1 MMQAKKIWLFFTV
14 SMLSVAVLFAQKD
27 SVLQFSKNMSGDFT
41 YFNVDNL
48 DNIYLVNNQ
57 NQLKKLNSRG
67 DSVGIFN
74 DVRKYGKLFYID
86 VTNPLK
92 LLLYYQNF
100 STIVVLDRFLMVRN
114 VINLRTQNIFN
125 VKAIANAYDNNIW
138 VFDEGDAKLKK
149 IGENGDLLSE
159 TVDCRLIFDTIP
171 SPTQII
177 DEGGFVN
184 LYDPAKGFYIF
195 DIYGAL
201 KSKLP
206 FTGWKNVEAINKTL
220 YGFADSTLYEYQPG
234 TLNLKEYQLPAVFN
248 NALQIKAANNK
259 IYLLTEKGLQQ
270 FTINATTANN

>member
-1 MMQAKKIWLFFTV
+1 MKAVKKILPLCIGV
-14 SMLSVAVLFAQKD
+14 LIVAAGFSQTD
-27 SVLQFSKNMSGDFT
+27 SVVKFSKTITGDFT

-48 DNIYLVNNQ
+48 DNIYLVNNN
-57 NQLKKLNSRG
+57 NQLKKLNSNG
-67 DSVGIFN
+67 DSIGIFN
-74 DVRKYGKLFYID
+74 DVRKYGKLYYID

-100 STIVVLDRFLMVRN
+100 STVVVLDRFLMIRN
-114 VINLRTQNIFN
+114 VINLRKQNIFN
-125 VKAIANAYDNNIW
+125 VKAIATSYDNNIW

-159 TVDCRLIFDTIP
+159 TVDCRLLFDTIP

-184 LYDPAKGFYIF
+184 MYDPAKGFFIF

-206 FTGWKNVEAINKTL
+206 FTGWKNVESINKTL
-220 YGFADSTLYEYQPG
+220 YGFSDSVLYEYQPG
-234 TLNLKEYQLPAVFN
+234 TLNLKEYKLPAAFK
-248 NALQIKAANNK
+248 NATQIKAANNK
-259 IYLLTEKGLQQ
+259 IYLLNDYGLHQ
-270 FTINATTANN
+270 FSINPVDRK

>member
-1 MMQAKKIWLFFTV
+1 MKAVKKILPLCIGV
-14 SMLSVAVLFAQKD
+14 LIVAAGFSQTD
-27 SVLQFSKNMSGDFT
+27 SVVKFSKTITGDFT

-48 DNIYLVNNQ
+48 DNIYLLNNN
-57 NQLKKLNSRG
+57 NQLKKLNSNG
-67 DSVGIFN
+67 DSIGIFN
-74 DVRKYGKLFYID
+74 DVRKYGKLYYID

-100 STIVVLDRFLMVRN
+100 STVVVLDRFLMIRN
-114 VINLRTQNIFN
+114 VINLRKQNIFN
-125 VKAIANAYDNNIW
+125 VKAIATSYDNNIW

-159 TVDCRLIFDTIP
+159 TVDCRVLFDTIP

-184 LYDPAKGFYIF
+184 MYDPAKGFFIF

-206 FTGWKNVEAINKTL
+206 FTGWKNVESINKTL
-220 YGFADSTLYEYQPG
+220 YGFSDSVLYEYQPG
-234 TLNLKEYQLPAVFN
+234 TLNLKEYKLPAAFK
-248 NALQIKAANNK
+248 NATQIKAANNK
-259 IYLLTEKGLQQ
+259 IYMLNDYGLHQ
-270 FTINATTANN
+270 FSINPVDRK

>member
-1 MMQAKKIWLFFTV
+1 MKQVKKITLFITAC
-14 SMLSVAVLFAQKD
+14 LLTAAAAFAQKD
-27 SVLQFSKNMSGDFT
+27 SVLQFSKNLNGEFT

-57 NQLKKLNSRG
+57 NQLKKLNSQG

-149 IGENGDLLSE
+149 IGENGDVLSE
-159 TVDCRLIFDTIP
+159 TVDCRLIFDSIP

-201 KSKLP
+201 KSKIP

-220 YGFADSTLYEYQPG
+220 YGFADTVLYEYQPG
-234 TLNLKEYQLPAVFN
+234 TLHLKEYKLSAAFK

-259 IYLLTEKGLQQ
+259 IYLLNEKGLQQ
-270 FTINATTANN
+270 FTISAVNSK

>member
-1 MMQAKKIWLFFTV
+1 MIPVKKIAFLFLISFLITTI
-14 SMLSVAVLFAQKD
+14 SFSQTD
-27 SVLQFSKNMSGDFT
+27 SALQPGKIIAGNFT

-48 DNIYLVNNQ
+48 DNIYILNNN
-57 NQLKKLNSRG
+57 NQLKKLNSNG
-67 DSVGIFN
+67 DSVGLFN

-92 LLLYYQNF
+92 VLLYYQNF
-100 STIVVLDRFLMVRN
+100 STVVVLDRFLMIRN
-114 VINLRTQNIFN
+114 VINLRKQNIFN
-125 VKAIANAYDNNIW
+125 VKAIATSYDNNIW
-138 VFDEGDAKLKK
+138 IFDEGDAKLKK

-184 LYDPAKGFYIF
+184 MYDPVKGFFIF

-206 FTGWKNVEAINKTL
+206 FTGWKNIEAINKTL
-220 YGFADSTLYEYQPG
+220 YGFTDNVLYEYQTG
-234 TLNLKEYQLPAVFN
+234 TLNLKEYKLPQAFI
-248 NALQIKAANNK
+248 NATQIKAANNK
-259 IYLLTEKGLQQ
+259 IYLLNNSSLQQ
-270 FTINATTANN
+270 FIINPVAGK

>member
-1 MMQAKKIWLFFTV
+1 MTKVKKILLL
-14 SMLSVAVLFAQKD
+14 LSINLLIIASSFAQTD
-27 SVLQFSKNMSGDFT
+27 SVLKFSKTISGDFT

-48 DNIYLVNNQ
+48 DNIYLVNNN
-57 NQLKKLNSRG
+57 NQLKKLNSNG

-100 STIVVLDRFLMVRN
+100 STVVILDRFLMIRN
-114 VINLRTQNIFN
+114 VINLRKQNIFN
-125 VKAIANAYDNNIW
+125 VKAIATSYDNNIW

-184 LYDPAKGFYIF
+184 MYDPAKGFFIF
-195 DIYGAL
+195 DIYGSL

-206 FTGWKNVEAINKTL
+206 FTSWRNVEVINKTL
-220 YGFADSTLYEYQPG
+220 YGFTDSSLYEYPTG
-234 TLNLKEYQLPAVFN
+234 ALNLKEYKLPSTFN
-248 NALQIKAANNK
+248 NAMQIKAANNK
-259 IYLLTEKGLQQ
+259 IYLLNESGIQQ
-270 FTINATTANN
+270 FTINAVSSK

>member
-1 MMQAKKIWLFFTV
+1 MISIKKIAFLFLISILITTISFSQT
-14 SMLSVAVLFAQKD
+14 D
-27 SVLQFSKNMSGDFT
+27 SALQPGKIIAGNFT

-48 DNIYLVNNQ
+48 DNIYILNNN
-57 NQLKKLNSRG
+57 NQLKKLNSNG
-67 DSVGIFN
+67 DSVGVFN

-92 LLLYYQNF
+92 VLLYYQNF
-100 STIVVLDRFLMVRN
+100 STVVVLDRFLMIRN
-114 VINLRTQNIFN
+114 VINLRKQNIFN
-125 VKAIANAYDNNIW
+125 VKAIATSYDNNIW
-138 VFDEGDAKLKK
+138 IFDEGDAKLKK

-184 LYDPAKGFYIF
+184 MYDPAKGFFIF

-206 FTGWKNVEAINKTL
+206 FTGWKNIEAINKTL
-220 YGFADSTLYEYQPG
+220 YGFTDNVLYEYQTG
-234 TLNLKEYQLPAVFN
+234 TLNLKEYKLPQAFI
-248 NALQIKAANNK
+248 NATQIKAANNK
-259 IYLLTEKGLQQ
+259 IYLLNNSSLQQ
-270 FTINATTANN
+270 FIINPAAGK

>member
-1 MMQAKKIWLFFTV
+1 MMQVKKILLLFYF
-14 SMLSVAVLFAQKD
+14 SLLLSSISFAQTD
-27 SVLQFSKNMSGDFT
+27 SVLQFRKIITGDFT

-48 DNIYLVNNQ
+48 ENIYLVNNN
-57 NQLKKLNSRG
+57 NQLKKLNSNG
-67 DSVGIFN
+67 DSMGIFN

-114 VINLRTQNIFN
+114 VINLRKQNIFN
-125 VKAIANAYDNNIW
+125 VKAIASSYDNNIW

-149 IGENGDLLSE
+149 IGENGDLLTE
-159 TVDCRLIFDTIP
+159 TVDCRLLFDTVP

-184 LYDPAKGFYIF
+184 LYDPAKGFFIF
-195 DIYGAL
+195 DIYGSL

-206 FTGWKNVEAINKTL
+206 FTNWKNVEVINKTL
-220 YGFADSTLYEYQPG
+220 YGFTDSLLYQYQPG
-234 TLNLKEYQLPAVFN
+234 TLDLKEYKLPSVFN
-248 NALQIKAANNK
+248 NAAQIKAANNK
-259 IYLLTEKGLQQ
+259 IYLLTESGLQQ
-270 FTINATTANN
+270 FATNPVKSN

>member
-1 MMQAKKIWLFFTV
+1 MIPAKKILLLFFISLLATA
-14 SMLSVAVLFAQKD
+14 SSFAQTD
-27 SVLQFSKNMSGDFT
+27 SVLKFSNTLAGNFT

-48 DNIYLVNNQ
+48 DNIYLVNNN
-57 NQLKKLNSRG
+57 NQLKKLNSNG

-100 STIVVLDRFLMVRN
+100 STVVVLDRFLMIRN
-114 VINLRTQNIFN
+114 VINLRRQNIFN
-125 VKAIANAYDNNIW
+125 VKAIATSYDNNIW

-171 SPTQII
+171 SPVQII

-184 LYDPAKGFYIF
+184 MYDPNKGFFIF

-201 KSKLP
+201 KNKLP
-206 FTGWKNVEAINKTL
+206 FTNWKNVEVINKTL
-220 YGFADSTLYEYQPG
+220 YGFTDSLLYEYQPG
-234 TLNLKEYQLPAVFN
+234 TLNLKEYKLPSFFN
-248 NALQIKAANNK
+248 NAIQIKAANNK
-259 IYLLTEKGLQQ
+259 IYLLNESGLQQ
-270 FTINATTANN
+270 FSISPVSSK

>member
-1 MMQAKKIWLFFTV
+1 MK
-14 SMLSVAVLFAQKD
+14 SVRNTLLLVLPALLLVGSSFAQTD
-27 SVLQFSKNMSGDFT
+27 SVFAFEKNIPGVFT
-41 YFNVDNL
+41 YCNVDNL
-48 DNIYLVNNQ
+48 GNIYLVNNN
-57 NQLKKLNSRG
+57 NQLKKLNNRG
-67 DSVGIFN
+67 DSVGVFN

-100 STIVVLDRFLMVRN
+100 STIVVLDRFLMTRN

-171 SPTQII
+171 SPAFII

-184 LYDPAKGFYIF
+184 LYDPKKGFYIF

-206 FTGWKNVEAINKTL
+206 FTNWKNVEVMNKTL
-220 YGFADSTLYEYQPG
+220 YGFSDSTLYQYQTG
-234 TLNLKEYQLPAVFN
+234 TLNLKEYKLPSVFKD
-248 NALQIKAANNK
+248 AIQIKAANNK
-259 IYLLTEKGLQQ
+259 IYLLNNTGLQL
-270 FTINATTANN
+270 FTINPVSGK

>member
-1 MMQAKKIWLFFTV
+1 MIPAKQILLIFFIA
-14 SMLSVAVLFAQKD
+14 VAAARPSFAQAD
-27 SVLQFSKNMSGDFT
+27 SVLTFSRALAGDFT

-48 DNIYLVNNQ
+48 DNIYVVNNN

-86 VTNPLK
+86 ATNPLK

-149 IGENGDLLSE
+149 IAENGDLLSE

-171 SPTQII
+171 SPAQII
-177 DEGGFVN
+177 DEGGYVN
-184 LYDPAKGFYIF
+184 MYDPFKGFFIF

-220 YGFADSTLYEYQPG
+220 YGFANGLLYEYQPG
-234 TLNLKEYQLPAVFN
+234 TLNLKEYKLPAAFS
-248 NALQIKAANNK
+248 NATQVKAANNK
-259 IYLLTEKGLQQ
+259 IYLLNEQGLQQ
-270 FTINATTANN
+270 FTINPVGSK

>member
-1 MMQAKKIWLFFTV
+1 MTQVKKIILLLCTGLLV
-14 SMLSVAVLFAQKD
+14 SVASFSQAD
-27 SVLQFSKNMSGDFT
+27 SVFKLNKNIPGEIT

-48 DNIYLVNNQ
+48 DNIYLVNNY
-57 NQLKKLNSRG
+57 NQLKKLNSNG
-67 DSVGIFN
+67 DSVGVFN

-100 STIVVLDRFLMVRN
+100 ATVVVLDRFLMVRN
-114 VINLRTQNIFN
+114 VINLRKQNIFN
-125 VKAIANAYDNNIW
+125 VKAIATSYDNNIW

-171 SPTQII
+171 SPSQII

-184 LYDPAKGFYIF
+184 MYDTAKGFFIF
-195 DIYGAL
+195 DSYGAL

-206 FTGWKNVEAINKTL
+206 FTHWKNVEVFNKTL
-220 YGFADSTLYEYQPG
+220 YGFTDNLLHEYQPG
-234 TLNLKEYQLPAVFN
+234 TLNLKDYLLPAKFSD
-248 NALQIKAANNK
+248 AIQIKAVNNK
-259 IYLLTEKGLQQ
+259 IYLLSEAGLEQ
-270 FTINATTANN
+270 FLINSVNGK